1 MTEGMPHAAAKPAS
15 TGPAR
20 HVFEFRDV
28 RYAVKVK
35 GEEKVLLSNISASL
49 SSGHVL
55 AILGP
60 SGAGKTTLLDV
71 LTLQA
76 FAGSAQGKVQLNGKA
91 MDLSTFQRACA
102 LVTQQDFH
110 WAFLTARETLA
121 YAADLYLDATPKEKQ
136 ASVEKLLADLGLTGC
151 ADTKVGNVFLPGLS
165 GGQKRRLSIALALI
179 KSPTVLFLDE
189 PTSGL
194 DAAAAVGV
202 MNTIKELAVAANVA
216 VVCTIHQPSTVVYN
230 SFDQVMVLPADRVAF
245 IHPKPLTLNP

>member
-1 MTEGMPHAAAKPAS
+1 MSEGMPHAAAMPAS
-15 TGPAR
+15 SGPAR
-20 HVFEFRDV
+20 HVFEFRDM
-28 RYAVKVK
+28 RYTVKVK

-76 FAGSAQGKVQLNGKA
+76 FAGRAQGKVQLNGKA

-136 ASVEKLLADLGLTGC
+136 ARVEKLLADLGLTGC

-202 MNTIKELAVAANVA
+202 MNTIKELAVTANVA

-230 SFDQVMVLPADRVAF
+230 SFDQVMVLPRGPCRL
-245 IHPKPLTLNP
+245 PKP